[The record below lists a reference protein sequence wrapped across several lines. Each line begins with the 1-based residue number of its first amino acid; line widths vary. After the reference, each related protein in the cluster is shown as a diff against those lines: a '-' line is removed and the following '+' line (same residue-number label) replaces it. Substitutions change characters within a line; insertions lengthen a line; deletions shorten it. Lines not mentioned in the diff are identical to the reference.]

1 VAPWFI
7 LLIFADAIGGF
18 MGKNQDSR
26 RKFISRFYDSS
37 MTFKSTNPAT
47 EQVIAEY
54 PLHTDKQI
62 EQKLNAAADAFTGW
76 RYSNFDERKPLML
89 SVANLLRSR
98 SESLAALMTAEM
110 GKPIVEAESEIGKC
124 AGACEFFAEHAE
136 AMLGSEEIPSEAKR
150 SVVRYEPLGAV
161 LAIMPWNF
169 PFWQVFRFAAPNLMA
184 GNVGVLKH
192 APNVI
197 GCSKAIGQLFTDAGF
212 PEGIFTT
219 LVVDT
224 PAVKGIIEHPAIAAV
239 TLTGSERAGRSVAGI
254 AGAALKKTVLELG
267 GSDPFLVL
275 ADCDVPAVAMAAASA
290 RCMNSG
296 QSCIAAK
303 RFIVDASVLDE
314 FEAEFAVAMA
324 EMKTGDPLLRDTQ
337 VGPLARQDLV
347 DHLADQVAQSV
358 EAGARVVIGGHHR
371 TPGYYFPPAVLTE
384 VLPGMKLFDEET
396 FGPVAAVISAADE
409 HEMIELA
416 NRSRYGLGSSIWT
429 RDLDRAERIAAKLHA
444 GSAFINS
451 PVKSDSRLP
460 FGGIKNSGYGRELS
474 LLGIRE
480 FMNAKTVFV
489 AK

>member
-1 VAPWFI
+1 
-7 LLIFADAIGGF
+7 
-18 MGKNQDSR
+18 
-26 RKFISRFYDSS
+26 

-47 EQVIAEY
+47 EKMIGEY
-54 PLHTDKQI
+54 PLHTEKQI
-62 EQKLNAAADAFTGW
+62 DRRLSAAADAFAGW
-76 RYSNFDERKPLML
+76 RHSSFDERKPLML

-98 SESLAALMTAEM
+98 SESLAQLMTAEM
-110 GKPIVEAESEIGKC
+110 GKPIVQAESEIEKC
-124 AGACEFFAEHAE
+124 ADACEFFADHAE
-136 AMLGSEEIPSEAKR
+136 AMLASEEIKSDAKR

-169 PFWQVFRFAAPNLMA
+169 PFWQLFRFAAPNLMA

-192 APNVI
+192 APNVT
-197 GCSKAIGQLFTDAGF
+197 GCCRAIGQLFSDAGF

-219 LVVDT
+219 LIVDT

-239 TLTGSERAGRSVAGI
+239 TLTGSERAGRSVAAI

-275 ADCDVPAVAMAAASA
+275 ADADVPAVATAAASA
-290 RCMNSG
+290 RCINSG

-303 RFIVDASVLDE
+303 RFIVDASILDE
-314 FEAEFAVAMA
+314 FEAEFAIAMA

-337 VGPLARQDLV
+337 VGPLARRDLV
-347 DHLADQVAQSV
+347 DHLAEQVAESV
-358 EAGARVVIGGHHR
+358 TAGARVVIGGHHR
-371 TPGYYFPPAVLTE
+371 SPGYYFPPAVLAD
-384 VLPGMKLFDEET
+384 VRPGMPVFDQET

-416 NRSRYGLGSSIWT
+416 NRSQYGLGSSVWT
-429 RDLDRAERIAAKLHA
+429 RDLDRAERIAARLA
-444 GSAFINS
+444 NGCVFINS
-451 PVKSDSRLP
+451 AVKSDSRLP

-474 LLGIRE
+474 VAGIRE

-489 AK
+489 AGRSNP